1 MSEISIQPDQHFA
14 ARSLQKKSATNE
26 TNNTFGDMLSNMVSD
41 INKMQIDADEAIVK
55 VELDDTAS
63 IHDAIIALEKAS
75 ISFRT
80 MMQVRNKVVEAYQEI
95 MRMSV

>member
-1 MSEISIQPDQHFA
+1 MSEISIQPDQRFA
-14 ARSLQKKSATNE
+14 ARSLQNKSATKE
-26 TNNTFGDMLSNMVSD
+26 TNHTFGDMLSNMVSD

-55 VELDDTAS
+55 VELDDAAS